1 LRPSWT
7 GAILGY
13 VSSLIIIF
21 FLSFMVPSTGDGVCY
36 VIFIVIIIMP
46 TVGCL
51 YGLDMEKKKKLDM
64 EKKKKKEKSITL
76 KEQHLFEIKQ
86 LLKEY
91 KTITQIE
98 EKIKN
103 WKDEGYNVAQ
113 LEKMIDDVKQPMVKK
128 QKKAKDDLIDKEKNK
143 YCHNCGSNIEGNPK
157 FCKDCGTEL

>member
-1 LRPSWT
+1 MRPSWT

-21 FLSFMVPSTGDGVCY
+21 FLSFMIPPTGGGVCF

-51 YGLDMEKKKKLDM
+51 YGLDM

-86 LLKEY
+86 LLKEH

-113 LEKMIDDVKQPMVKK
+113 IEKMIDDIKQPMVKNQNK
-128 QKKAKDDLIDKEKNK
+128 VNEGLIGKEKNK
-143 YCHNCGSNIEGNPK
+143 YCPKCGSNIEGNPK
-157 FCKDCGTEL
+157 FCRDCGTEL